1 MVTESKFSE
10 QIVRFQSLFWNE
22 RLVFSPRKKMHWVPQ
37 LVFFPSIF
45 FVSRLS
51 FVGKQEIF
59 FGHVHFSRIF
69 RAVER
74 SKIWTTPYFRLE
86 KETFAHTGCRGKFC
100 DESHFRST
108 CSLFTTDA
116 FVLMSTRAPAKRPN
130 SVETPRDSPPG
141 DDRIARVPPRS
152 ARARGW
158 GARWPTVR

>member
-1 MVTESKFSE
+1 MLPVFSLVTESKFSE

-86 KETFAHTGCRGKFC
+86 KETFAHTGFQRNNGRALAAGGLRGPVRP
-100 DESHFRST
+100 HW
-108 CSLFTTDA
+108 
-116 FVLMSTRAPAKRPN
+116 TRGGLCGASCVPLWR
-130 SVETPRDSPPG
+130 VEWRLLGRLACLQPQ
-141 DDRIARVPPRS
+141 
-152 ARARGW
+152 
-158 GARWPTVR
+158 